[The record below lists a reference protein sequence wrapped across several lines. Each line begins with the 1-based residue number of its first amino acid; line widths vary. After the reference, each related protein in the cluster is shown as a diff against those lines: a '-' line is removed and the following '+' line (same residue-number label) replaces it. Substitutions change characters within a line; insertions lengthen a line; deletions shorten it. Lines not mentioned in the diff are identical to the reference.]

1 MKKFIFFF
9 FLSFY
14 FSFAQRLHHQT
25 ISSQGGSFKL
35 SNGALVAQSVGQ
47 SSMAL
52 GNYKGTKTVIGQGF
66 IQGFSK
72 SFSGSVIP
80 TPSTVVAYPIP
91 TDDVINFRFSISLSS
106 SIVVSF
112 FDTRGRL
119 VLTQK
124 GDPIQNVFTMS
135 IASLSEGV
143 YFTKIES
150 SNYIFSTKIIK
161 SR

>member
-1 MKKFIFFF
+1 MKKIVFFF
-9 FLSFY
+9 FLSLH
-14 FSFAQRLHHQT
+14 FSYAQRLHHQT
-25 ISSQGGSFKL
+25 ISSQGGGFKL
-35 SNGALVAQSVGQ
+35 SNGAFVSQSVGQ

-52 GNYKGTKTVIGQGF
+52 GNYKDTKTLIGQGF

-72 SFSGSVIP
+72 SSSGSVIP
-80 TPSTVVAYPIP
+80 TPATVVAYPVP
-91 TDDVINFRFSISLSS
+91 AVDVINFRFSTPLSS

-124 GDPIQNVFTMS
+124 GDPIQNVFSMS
-135 IASLSEGV
+135 IASLSEEV

-161 SR
+161 SK